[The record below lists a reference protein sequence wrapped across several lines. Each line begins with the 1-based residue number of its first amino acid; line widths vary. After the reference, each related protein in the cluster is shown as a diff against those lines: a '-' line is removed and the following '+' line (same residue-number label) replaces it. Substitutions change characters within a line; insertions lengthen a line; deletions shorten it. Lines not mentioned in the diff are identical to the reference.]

1 MYTVASRQQTFT
13 MVAIMVSLLLS
24 ALDGT
29 IVATA
34 MPSILRDLNG
44 MNLYTWVVTGYLLAS
59 TAMIPIYGKLS
70 DLYGRKVILTISV
83 ILFLLGS
90 LLSGM
95 APSMG
100 TLIAFR
106 ALQGLGCAGITA
118 ISFTIA
124 ADIFPAA
131 TRGKYQGIISTV
143 FGVSSIVGPWLG
155 GFLTDALSW
164 RWVFY
169 VNMPIGL
176 VALLFILTQMPAL
189 KPMVA
194 RKIVID
200 WWGVLTLLFGFV
212 PLLLALTLGGQE
224 YPWGSWRVI
233 GLFVIAAVGILI
245 FVLVERKAAE
255 PIFSVR
261 LLKNPSFM
269 LGSLA
274 VALTG
279 GAGFMSALYFLPI
292 YMVMVTGASASGAGM
307 TVMPLMVG
315 WAVSAFFSG
324 QLVTRLGKYKGIL
337 LVGSALAFV
346 GYLLL
351 QGLSVD
357 TTRAQVTWRMI
368 LLGLGL
374 GPAIPI
380 LTLAVQNA
388 VNPRDMGAAT
398 GSNQFLRLVGSTV
411 GVAILGTMLAST
423 VAARLPKY
431 MPSQITEAGAS
442 SMSIDMSRL
451 KSGNLEAVGDKIK
464 AVTDDTY
471 ARIERALTSD
481 DPAAVKSVLDDPLL
495 PAEYKPMV
503 QSSGL
508 AAQVKAG
515 LAPQASADA
524 QRAARSTLA
533 QVRTALDS
541 FAAEVTGQ
549 VTLALKMAFTDAIRK
564 VYFWALMVIAA
575 GFVATLFM
583 PQLPLKKSLGQ
594 ESEQEDK
601 IAAGA

>member
-1 MYTVASRQQTFT
+1 MYTVTARQQTFT

-44 MNLYTWVVTGYLLAS
+44 MSLYTWVVTGYLLAS

-70 DLYGRKVILTISV
+70 DLYGRKVILTTSV

-95 APSMG
+95 ASSMG
-100 TLIAFR
+100 MLIAFR

-189 KPMVA
+189 KPTLA
-194 RKIVID
+194 RKVVID
-200 WWGVLTLLFGFV
+200 WWGVLTLLVGFV

-224 YPWGSWRVI
+224 YPWGSWQVI
-233 GLFVIAAVGILI
+233 GLFAVAAVGILV

-261 LLKNPSFM
+261 MLRNPTFV

-279 GAGFMSALYFLPI
+279 GAGFMSALLFLPI

-324 QLVTRLGKYKGIL
+324 QLVTKLGRYKGIL

-346 GYLLL
+346 GYILL
-351 QGLSVD
+351 QGLSID

-368 LLGLGL
+368 LLGIGL

-398 GSNQFLRLVGSTV
+398 GGNQFLRLVGSTI
-411 GVAILGTMLAST
+411 GIAILGTMLAGT
-423 VAARLPKY
+423 VATQLPKY
-431 MPSQITEAGAS
+431 MPAGILKAGTS
-442 SMSIDMSRL
+442 SMSLDMGKL
-451 KSGNLEAVGDKIK
+451 KSGNLDSVGDTIK
-464 AVTDDTY
+464 AVTNDTY
-471 ARIERALTSD
+471 ARVERALTTN
-481 DPAAVKSVLDDPLL
+481 DPAALKSVMDDPLL
-495 PAEYKPMV
+495 PAEYKAMI
-503 QSSGL
+503 QSGGL
-508 AAQVKAG
+508 AARVKAG

-524 QRAARSTLA
+524 QKAAKSTLA

-541 FAAEVTGQ
+541 FAARLTGQ
-549 VTLALKMAFTDAIRK
+549 VTLALRMAFTDAIRK
-564 VYFWALMVIAA
+564 VYFWAMIVIVA

-583 PQLPLKKSLGQ
+583 PQLPLKKTLGH
-594 ESEQEDK
+594 ESEAEQK
-601 IAAGA
+601 IVAGA

>member
-1 MYTVASRQQTFT
+1 MYTVTARQQTFT

-44 MNLYTWVVTGYLLAS
+44 MSLYTWVVTGYLLAS

-70 DLYGRKVILTISV
+70 DLYGRKVILTTSV

-95 APSMG
+95 ASSMG
-100 TLIAFR
+100 MLIAFR

-189 KPMVA
+189 KPTLA
-194 RKIVID
+194 RKVVID
-200 WWGVLTLLFGFV
+200 WWGVLTLLVGFV

-224 YPWGSWRVI
+224 YPWGSWQVI
-233 GLFVIAAVGILI
+233 GLFAVAAVGILV

-261 LLKNPSFM
+261 MLRNPTFV

-279 GAGFMSALYFLPI
+279 GAGFMSALLFLPI

-324 QLVTRLGKYKGIL
+324 QLVTKLGRYKGIL

-346 GYLLL
+346 GYILL
-351 QGLSVD
+351 QGLSID

-368 LLGLGL
+368 LLGIGL

-398 GSNQFLRLVGSTV
+398 GGNQFLRLVGSTI
-411 GVAILGTMLAST
+411 GIAILGTMLAGT
-423 VAARLPKY
+423 VATQLPKY
-431 MPSQITEAGAS
+431 MPAGILKAGTS
-442 SMSIDMSRL
+442 SMSLDMGKL
-451 KSGNLEAVGDKIK
+451 KSGNLDSVGDTIK
-464 AVTDDTY
+464 AVTNDTY
-471 ARIERALTSD
+471 ARVERALTTN
-481 DPAAVKSVLDDPLL
+481 DPAAHV
-495 PAEYKPMV
+495 AV
-503 QSSGL
+503 Q
-508 AAQVKAG
+508 
-515 LAPQASADA
+515 
-524 QRAARSTLA
+524 
-533 QVRTALDS
+533 
-541 FAAEVTGQ
+541 GQ
-549 VTLALKMAFTDAIRK
+549 
-564 VYFWALMVIAA
+564 
-575 GFVATLFM
+575 
-583 PQLPLKKSLGQ
+583 
-594 ESEQEDK
+594 
-601 IAAGA
+601 